1 MKAKR
6 SEIGKRAFYELQ
18 MTFETNK
25 DAMKALGMTHRQHM
39 YNWTYG
45 GAPSAIYLQRLYA
58 NGIDVFYILTGKRSE
73 KTENVNIEVSGEGIG
88 ARAYEECLRIWG
100 NIEDATDDIDASA
113 PIVIQRWRNKVYPD
127 AVNMAMLCEFGADIK
142 YILTGER
149 TNEN

>member
-6 SEIGKRAFYELQ
+6 SEIGKRAFYEVQ
-18 MTFETNK
+18 MAFETNK
-25 DAMKALGMTHRQHM
+25 EAMKALGMTHRQHM

-45 GAPSAIYLQRLYA
+45 GAPSAIYLQRLYL
-58 NGIDVFYILTGKRSE
+58 NGIDVFYILTGERSNEVE
-73 KTENVNIEVSGEGIG
+73 KVDGEVSDKGIG
-88 ARAYEECLRIWG
+88 ERAYEECFRIWG

-113 PIVIQRWRNKVYPD
+113 PIVIQRWRNKVSPD
-127 AVNMAMLCEFGADIK
+127 AVNLAMLCEFGADIK

>member
-6 SEIGKRAFYELQ
+6 SEIGKRAFYEVQ
-18 MTFETNK
+18 MAFETNK
-25 DAMKALGMTHRQHM
+25 EAMKALGMTHRQHM

-45 GAPSAIYLQRLYA
+45 GAPSAKYLQRLYL
-58 NGIDVFYILTGKRSE
+58 NGIDVFYILTGKRSDKVE
-73 KTENVNIEVSGEGIG
+73 KMSGEISEEGIG
-88 ARAYEECLRIWG
+88 SRAYEECLRLWDSM
-100 NIEDATDDIDASA
+100 EDAADDIDASA

-127 AVNMAMLCEFGADIK
+127 AVNLAMLCEFGADIK

>member
-6 SEIGKRAFYELQ
+6 SEIGKRAFYEVQ

-25 DAMKALGMTHRQHM
+25 DAMKALGMKHRHHM

-45 GAPSAIYLQRLYA
+45 GAPSARYLQRLYLA
-58 NGIDVFYILTGKRSE
+58 GIDVFYILTGKRSE

-113 PIVIQRWRNKVYPD
+113 PIVIQRWRNKVSPD
-127 AVNMAMLCEFGADIK
+127 AVNLAMLCEFGADIK

>member
-45 GAPSAIYLQRLYA
+45 GAPSAIYLQRLYLA
-58 NGIDVFYILTGKRSE
+58 GIDVFYILTGERSDKVE
-73 KTENVNIEVSGEGIG
+73 KVSGEVSDKGIG
-88 ARAYEECLRIWG
+88 ERAFEECLRIWG
-100 NIEDATDDIDASA
+100 DIEDAAYDIDASGT
-113 PIVIQRWRNKVYPD
+113 IVIYRWKNKAYPD

>member
-1 MKAKR
+1 
-6 SEIGKRAFYELQ
+6 
-18 MTFETNK
+18 MTGE
-25 DAMKALGMTHRQHM
+25 
-39 YNWTYG
+39 
-45 GAPSAIYLQRLYA
+45 
-58 NGIDVFYILTGKRSE
+58 RSE
-73 KTENVNIEVSGEGIG
+73 KVEKVSGEVSYKGIG
-88 ARAYEECLRIWG
+88 ERAFEECLSIWG